1 MAQQLQV
8 IDLNSTA
15 LALPAHLANM
25 PAVVGTIAQGD
36 TRNRISLKGR
46 EFHIF
51 KGGVEEGVLE
61 TKHADVVI
69 VGAYP
74 YVSRQYF
81 DKAYEEGVAMAPACY
96 STNGITPAENS
107 SARQADKCEAC
118 PQNVK
123 GSSLNGEGKSKA
135 CGFFRRIAV
144 ILSGDPEFTIFQLD
158 IKSMSLWNDGD
169 ASKGYFGFLEYAK
182 KLSAHH
188 IDPGLVITRLRFD
201 PQASVPAL
209 QFQAIGYINQEQAA
223 KVVEMVEAGDVKP
236 VLEVAM
242 QAGGDTPAAVAP
254 AQIAPPTKAPAP
266 RVAAPAPASVP
277 MPAPKPAPQPVAV
290 ARPAM
295 ARPAPPR
302 VTPPA
307 TVAMPVEEQDED
319 AIAAANPA
327 LQPVTIKYGQR
338 RATPMT
344 SPVAARPAMRA
355 APQKATAEEVQ
366 QDVDALI
373 AELDG

>member
-51 KGGVEEGVLE
+51 KGGIEEGVLE
-61 TKHADVVI
+61 TKHADVVL

-74 YVSRQYF
+74 HISRIFF
-81 DKAYEEGVAMAPACY
+81 DKTYEEGVAAAPVCY
-96 STNGITPAENS
+96 STNGVTPAENS
-107 SARQADKCEAC
+107 TVVQSEKCESC

-135 CGFFRRIAV
+135 CGFFRRVAV
-144 ILSGDPEFTIFQLD
+144 ILSGDPDFTIYQLD
-158 IKSMSLWNDGD
+158 LKSMSIWDDDKEG
-169 ASKGYFGFLEYAK
+169 KGHNGKFSFHNYAK
-182 KLSAHH
+182 KLAAHH
-188 IDPGLVITRLRFD
+188 IDPGLVITRLTFTAD
-201 PQASVPAL
+201 SVPAL

-266 RVAAPAPASVP
+266 RVAAPAPA
-277 MPAPKPAPQPVAV
+277 PAPKPAPQPVAV

-307 TVAMPVEEQDED
+307 TVAMPVEEQYED